1 MTSGTQ
7 WSMRGEYFEN
17 CNCDVICPCPT
28 TGLQARPDKGNC
40 DVIFGF
46 NLGQGNYG
54 DVSLNDLSFV
64 LVISTP
70 GVMSEGNATAA
81 VYIDERANP
90 QQRDALSAIV
100 SGQAGGAPAR
110 LRQAISITNFLG
122 TKFVPISFRKE
133 GHQRGAS
140 IPDILDWN
148 VEGLP
153 GANPEDVQWV
163 DNARNPTNT
172 RVAIARGTRNTY
184 RDYDLN
190 WDNTGQNGFFSE
202 FEWSGP

>member
-1 MTSGTQ
+1 MTIGVQ
-7 WSMRGEYFEN
+7 WTMRGDYFEN

-28 TGLQARPDKGNC
+28 TSLQARPDKGNC

-46 NLGQGNYG
+46 NIGQGNYG
-54 DVSLNDLSFV
+54 DVSLDGLSFM

-81 VYIDERANP
+81 VYIDEQANP
-90 QQRDALSAIV
+90 QQRDALSTIV
-100 SGQAGGAPAR
+100 RGQAGGVPAR
-110 LRQAISITNFLG
+110 LSQAISITNFLG
-122 TKFVPISFRKE
+122 VKFVPISFRKE

-140 IPDILDWN
+140 ISGIMDWN
-148 VEGLP
+148 VEGIP

-163 DNARNPTNT
+163 DNAKNPTGT

-190 WDNTGQNGFFSE
+190 WDNTGQNGFFCE
-202 FEWSGP
+202 FQWSGP